1 MLTSS
6 QEKTAED
13 YVVNF
18 CQRQKMEEE
27 WYLREHMH
35 QTEYQDQPI
44 LSKGEGE
51 EISFGHRTSGVGD
64 GSMGDTNMIG
74 Q

>member
-1 MLTSS
+1 
-6 QEKTAED
+6 
-13 YVVNF
+13 
-18 CQRQKMEEE
+18 MEEE